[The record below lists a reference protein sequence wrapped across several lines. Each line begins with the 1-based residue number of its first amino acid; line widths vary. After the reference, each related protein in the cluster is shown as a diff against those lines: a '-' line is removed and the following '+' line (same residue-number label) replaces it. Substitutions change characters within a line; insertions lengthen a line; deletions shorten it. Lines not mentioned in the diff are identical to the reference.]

1 MEMLN
6 RRSDKRVPDGEDA
19 SELSGPRAR
28 PAFVFCAG
36 GGAIGTAAAGTA
48 RSLGMSV
55 AVMDIDP
62 DCLASRSDDVEVITL
77 SEVDPERIG
86 SIQFVVGDSVGGLLR
101 LCETRVPDLIVPA
114 MSGHFAA
121 RVAVEFLARRGARAV
136 PCTSLLD
143 RTARRL
149 PPGKIL
155 SRDEANAV
163 LVVSNMPAGGTC
175 EPSCSQPRKCPVTGE
190 IHKAP
195 MHELIGSIISE
206 EADRSTVLAVGT
218 LGEIGVIQGP
228 DLHNMLGRLEPLG
241 DGPTFALAT
250 ACKCHGI
257 VNFLATG
264 RVERDGV

>member
-62 DCLASRSDDVEVITL
+62 DCLAARSEGVEVTTL
-77 SEVDPERIG
+77 SEVDPELTG

-101 LCETRVPDLIVPA
+101 QCETRAPDLIVPA

-121 RVAVEFLARRGARAV
+121 RVAVESLARRGTRAV

-149 PPGKIL
+149 PPDKIL

-163 LVVSNMPAGGTC
+163 LVVSNMPGRGTC
-175 EPSCSQPRKCPVTGE
+175 EPGCSQPRKCPVTGE
-190 IHKAP
+190 TRKAP
-195 MHELIGSIISE
+195 MHELIGSIIAE
-206 EADRSTVLAVGT
+206 EANRSTVLAVGT

-228 DLHNMLGRLEPLG
+228 DLQNMLGRLGSLG
-241 DGPTFALAT
+241 NGPTFALAT

-264 RVERDGV
+264 RAERDGV